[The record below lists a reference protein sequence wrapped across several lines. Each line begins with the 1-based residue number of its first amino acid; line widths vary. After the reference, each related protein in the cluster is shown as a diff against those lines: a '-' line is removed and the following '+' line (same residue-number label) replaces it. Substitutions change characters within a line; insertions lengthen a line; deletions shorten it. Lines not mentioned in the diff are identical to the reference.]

1 VCAPADPHTKSY
13 LRRRCEEESNTQQ
26 VLEVIHG
33 SDGGVV
39 GIRMMGKIEVGR
51 FVDCV
56 ESVMVSPVETV
67 KPTDLLQYALTR
79 IVEKNIGCVVVVE
92 GKKPVGIVTE
102 RDVSRRVA
110 KSSKLPI
117 IQVRRVMSSPLIT
130 TTSSTPIDKAVYLMA
145 KHGIRRLPVINREEL
160 VGLVSERDLLRWM
173 LQVSYEPQVPI
184 EIRQILAR
192 RAEAK
197 T

>member
-1 VCAPADPHTKSY
+1 MMRKVEP
-13 LRRRCEEESNTQQ
+13 
-26 VLEVIHG
+26 G
-33 SDGGVV
+33 S
-39 GIRMMGKIEVGR
+39 

-67 KPTDLLQYALTR
+67 KPTDLLQYALKR
-79 IVEKNIGCVVVVE
+79 IVKKNIGCVVVVE

-110 KSSKLPI
+110 KSSKLLVT
-117 IQVRRVMSSPLIT
+117 QVRRVMSSPLIT
-130 TTSSTPIDKAVYLMA
+130 ATPATPIDKAVYLMA
-145 KHGIRRLPVINREEL
+145 KHGIRRLPVIDKEEL

-173 LQVSYEPQVPI
+173 LQVSYEPQIPI

>member
-1 VCAPADPHTKSY
+1 MMRKVEP
-13 LRRRCEEESNTQQ
+13 
-26 VLEVIHG
+26 G
-33 SDGGVV
+33 S
-39 GIRMMGKIEVGR
+39 

-67 KPTDLLQYALTR
+67 KPTDLLQYALKR
-79 IVEKNIGCVVVVE
+79 IVKKNIGCVVVVE

-110 KSSKLPI
+110 KSSKLLI
-117 IQVRRVMSSPLIT
+117 TQVRRVMSGPLIT
-130 TTSSTPIDKAVYLMA
+130 ATPATPIDKVVYLMA
-145 KHGIRRLPVINREEL
+145 KHGIRRLPIIDREEL

-173 LQVSYEPQVPI
+173 LQVSYEPHVPI
-184 EIRQILAR
+184 EIKQILAR

>member
-1 VCAPADPHTKSY
+1 MLTS
-13 LRRRCEEESNTQQ
+13 
-26 VLEVIHG
+26 
-33 SDGGVV
+33 
-39 GIRMMGKIEVGR
+39 
-51 FVDCV
+51 V

-67 KPTDLLQYALTR
+67 KPTDLLQYALKK
-79 IVEKNIGCVVVVE
+79 IVKKNIGCVVVVE

-110 KSSKLPI
+110 KSPKLLI
-117 IQVRRVMSSPLIT
+117 TQVRRVMSGPLIT
-130 TTSSTPIDKAVYLMA
+130 ATPSTSIDKAVYLMA
-145 KHGIRRLPVINREEL
+145 KHGIRRLPVIDRKEL

-173 LQVSYEPQVPI
+173 LQVSYEPQLPI

-192 RAEAK
+192 RAESK

>member
-1 VCAPADPHTKSY
+1 M
-13 LRRRCEEESNTQQ
+13 R
-26 VLEVIHG
+26 
-33 SDGGVV
+33 
-39 GIRMMGKIEVGR
+39 KIERGS

-67 KPTDLLQYALTR
+67 KPTDLLQYALKK
-79 IVEKNIGCVVVVE
+79 IVKKNIGCVVVVE

-110 KSSKLPI
+110 KSPKLLTT
-117 IQVRRVMSSPLIT
+117 QVRRVMSGPLIT
-130 TTSSTPIDKAVYLMA
+130 ATPGTPIDKAVYLMA
-145 KHGIRRLPVINREEL
+145 KHGIRRLPVIDGEEL

-173 LQVSYEPQVPI
+173 LQVSYEPQLPI

>member
-1 VCAPADPHTKSY
+1 M
-13 LRRRCEEESNTQQ
+13 R
-26 VLEVIHG
+26 
-33 SDGGVV
+33 
-39 GIRMMGKIEVGR
+39 KIEPGS

-56 ESVMVSPVETV
+56 KSVMVSPVETV
-67 KPTDLLQYALTR
+67 KATDPLQYALKR
-79 IVEKNIGCVVVVE
+79 IVKKNIGCVVVVE

-110 KSSKLPI
+110 KSPKLLV

-130 TTSSTPIDKAVYLMA
+130 ATPSTPIDKAVYLMA
-145 KHGIRRLPVINREEL
+145 KHGIRRLPVIDKEGL

-173 LQVSYEPQVPI
+173 LQVSYEPQIPI

>member
-1 VCAPADPHTKSY
+1 MRKREP
-13 LRRRCEEESNTQQ
+13 
-26 VLEVIHG
+26 G
-33 SDGGVV
+33 S
-39 GIRMMGKIEVGR
+39 
-51 FVDCV
+51 FVDSV

-67 KPTDLLQYALTR
+67 KPTDLLQYALKK
-79 IVEKNIGCVVVVE
+79 IVKKNIGCVVVVE

-110 KSSKLPI
+110 KSPKLLITP
-117 IQVRRVMSSPLIT
+117 VRRIMSCPLIT
-130 TTSSTPIDKAVYLMA
+130 ATPGTSIDKAVYLMA
-145 KHGIRRLPVINREEL
+145 KHGIRRLPVIDGEEL

-173 LQVSYEPQVPI
+173 LQVSYEPQLPI

>member
-1 VCAPADPHTKSY
+1 LHVSVVDNKDYSTVEVWVLSPKQILIVP
-13 LRRRCEEESNTQQ
+13 Q
-26 VLEVIHG
+26 VRTSEN
-33 SDGGVV
+33 
-39 GIRMMGKIEVGR
+39 
-51 FVDCV
+51 
-56 ESVMVSPVETV
+56 
-67 KPTDLLQYALTR
+67 ALKR
-79 IVEKNIGCVVVVE
+79 IVKKNIGCVVVVE

-110 KSSKLPI
+110 KSSKLLVT
-117 IQVRRVMSSPLIT
+117 QVRRVMSSPLIT
-130 TTSSTPIDKAVYLMA
+130 ATRGTPIDKAVYLMA
-145 KHGIRRLPVINREEL
+145 KHGIRRLPVIDREEL

>member
-1 VCAPADPHTKSY
+1 
-13 LRRRCEEESNTQQ
+13 
-26 VLEVIHG
+26 
-33 SDGGVV
+33 
-39 GIRMMGKIEVGR
+39 MMRKIEPGS

-67 KPTDLLQYALTR
+67 KPTDLLQYALKR
-79 IVEKNIGCVVVVE
+79 IVKKNIGCVVVVE
-92 GKKPVGIVTE
+92 GKTPVGIVTE
-102 RDVSRRVA
+102 RDVSRRIA
-110 KSSKLPI
+110 KSSKLLI
-117 IQVRRVMSSPLIT
+117 TQVRRVMSGPLIT
-130 TTSSTPIDKAVYLMA
+130 ATPGTPIDKAVYLMA
-145 KHGIRRLPVINREEL
+145 KHGIRRLPVIDREEL

-184 EIRQILAR
+184 EIKQILAR

>member
-1 VCAPADPHTKSY
+1 
-13 LRRRCEEESNTQQ
+13 
-26 VLEVIHG
+26 
-33 SDGGVV
+33 
-39 GIRMMGKIEVGR
+39 MMRKIEPGS
-51 FVDCV
+51 FVDSV

-67 KPTDLLQYALTR
+67 KPTDLLQYALKR
-79 IVEKNIGCVVVVE
+79 IVKKNIGCVVVVE

-110 KSSKLPI
+110 KSSKLLTTE
-117 IQVRRVMSSPLIT
+117 VRRVMSGPVISATP
-130 TTSSTPIDKAVYLMA
+130 STPIEKAVYLMA
-145 KHGIRRLPVINREEL
+145 KHGIRRLPVIDREEL